1 MAFGPKGQRV
11 TISERLPGAS
21 KVKHQGNN
29 PKRRIAKS
37 PRPLKSVC
45 DGKRVVW
52 SDKAQ
57 HLLQAGIRLGKVGSL
72 LEGKWPKCVW
82 AVRGAGAYA
91 LKGWKPRC
99 GRSLGGYRCL
109 NA

>member
-37 PRPLKSVC
+37 PRPLKSVR
-45 DGKRVVW
+45 DGKRVAL
-52 SDKAQ
+52 SDEAQ
-57 HLLQAGIRLGKVGSL
+57 HLLQAGIRLGKVSSL
-72 LEGKWPKCVW
+72 LEGKWPECVW
-82 AVRGAGAYA
+82 AAEAPVLMRSKGGSPAAERASEDTGA
-91 LKGWKPRC
+91 
-99 GRSLGGYRCL
+99 
-109 NA
+109 